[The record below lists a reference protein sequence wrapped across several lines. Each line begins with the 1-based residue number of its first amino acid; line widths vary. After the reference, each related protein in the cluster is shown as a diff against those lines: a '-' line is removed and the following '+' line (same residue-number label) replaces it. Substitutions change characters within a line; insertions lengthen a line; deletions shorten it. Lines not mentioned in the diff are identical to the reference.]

1 MLYCDGKLN
10 TGHYVLGEPLR
21 EEHKLCL
28 NRMDDYS
35 SKINRNHRK
44 CSNTCY
50 SRSYFKNPPL
60 LVSRRQSSAD
70 SGAEVSSIHF
80 FQCRNLASPLPLKH
94 LLIGRN
100 TSMASQSDPHIK
112 TGLHNIVPRMNVS
125 ARRKG
130 SSLNLL
136 KSIDGFLKT
145 NKSVR
150 PVT

>member
-1 MLYCDGKLN
+1 
-10 TGHYVLGEPLR
+10 
-21 EEHKLCL
+21 
-28 NRMDDYS
+28 
-35 SKINRNHRK
+35 
-44 CSNTCY
+44 
-50 SRSYFKNPPL
+50 
-60 LVSRRQSSAD
+60 
-70 SGAEVSSIHF
+70 
-80 FQCRNLASPLPLKH
+80 
-94 LLIGRN
+94 
-100 TSMASQSDPHIK
+100 MASQSDPHIK